1 MKKIL
6 ITTLVFIILTV
17 LIFNTSA
24 YYTDSIASQ
33 GNRIDAGTVDIELR
47 EMRINEI
54 SGEKET
60 YSGPVSAMPGVSVSK
75 IVTAYNAGDLPA
87 YIRIRIEKRFELA
100 QNAVV
105 EDGTALIA
113 LELNTANW
121 EARDG
126 YYYYRTPLAP
136 GAETEPL
143 FTQVTFSNQMDDI
156 YEGSRAYV
164 KVTMDAVQSNENG
177 TNVFEAD
184 GWPAREEEVPHE

>member
-24 YYTDSIASQ
+24 YYTDSIASL
-33 GNRIDAGTVDIELR
+33 GNKIDTGTVDIELR
-47 EMRINEI
+47 EMRINET
-54 SGEKET
+54 SGEKEA
-60 YSGPVSAMPGVSVSK
+60 YAGPVSVMPGVSVSK

-87 YIRIRIEKRFELA
+87 YIRIRVEQRFELT
-100 QNAVV
+100 QNAAGAA
-105 EDGTALIA
+105 EANMIGW
-113 LELNTANW
+113 ELNTTSW

-126 YYYYRTPLAP
+126 YYYYREPLAP

-143 FTQVTFSNQMDDI
+143 FTQVTFSAGMDDR
-156 YEGSRAYV
+156 YEGSLAYI

-177 TNVFEAD
+177 ASVFEAD
-184 GWPAREEEVPHE
+184 GWPVHGEEATS